1 MKKLFILLV
10 GIGLSISSYS
20 THLMGGQIT
29 ASYISS
35 DSNGSYYIVELDVYR
50 DTLGIPMNLSQQ
62 LDIYILDSSFNYQY
76 VSSPTISFGVG
87 GPLSSMSSVYGVEI
101 YHFVDTITFATN
113 GNYVIKWTDCCR
125 NGAIINMSAPLSESM
140 SFATILTVDSANPNS
155 SPTFLA
161 GPVTYLPTN
170 TLWQYNPLPFDPDG
184 DSLAWSMSV
193 PYSGGVNAIP
203 DTVSGYEYL
212 DDTTYSNATAPFSI
226 DPITGQITWSAKL
239 VGNFVVSFAIHEY
252 RNGTLIGIM
261 NRDMQFVVIPDTNNA
276 MPMISNINNIPT
288 NSLGYPY
295 VKINP
300 GQNYQLHLLASD
312 ADINDV
318 VSMQAFGEPF
328 NQIVSPSSFSV
339 TPTGNGNEIDGEF
352 SWTPDISDVRTTPYL
367 VVFRTSDNQFYYD
380 ETVQF
385 EVTLSST
392 ALENINGM
400 EVSDIYPNPANNRL
414 FIPISLDKSDNISIE
429 IYNMIGVKLSV
440 NNMNLSTGNHM
451 IMKDIDLNSGQYIVV
466 IRDKDGISINTQQ
479 LIIVK

>member
-101 YHFVDTITFATN
+101 YHFIDTITFATN

>member
-10 GIGLSISSYS
+10 GIGLSVSSYS

-35 DSNGSYYIVELDVYR
+35 DSNGSHYIVELDVYR

-352 SWTPDISDVRTTPYL
+352 SWTPDIADVRTTPYL

-466 IRDKDGISINTQQ
+466 IRDKDGTAINTQQ

>member
-328 NQIVSPSSFSV
+328 NQIVSPSIFSV
-339 TPTGNGNEIDGEF
+339 NPTGNGNEIDGEF

-414 FIPISLDKSDNISIE
+414 FIPISLDESDNISIE

-466 IRDKDGISINTQQ
+466 IRDKDGIAINTQQ

>member
-352 SWTPDISDVRTTPYL
+352 SWTPDLADVRTTPYL

>member
-328 NQIVSPSSFSV
+328 NQIVSPSIFSV
-339 TPTGNGNEIDGEF
+339 NPTGNGNEIDGEF

-466 IRDKDGISINTQQ
+466 IRDKDGTAINTQQ

>member
-1 MKKLFILLV
+1 MKKLFILLL
-10 GIGLSISSYS
+10 GIVLSISSYS

-352 SWTPDISDVRTTPYL
+352 SWTPDIADVRTTPYL

-466 IRDKDGISINTQQ
+466 IRDKDGIAINTQQ

>member
-35 DSNGSYYIVELDVYR
+35 DSNGSHYIVELDVYR

-101 YHFVDTITFATN
+101 YHFVDTITFASN

-352 SWTPDISDVRTTPYL
+352 SWTPDLSDVRITPYL

-414 FIPISLDKSDNISIE
+414 FIPISLDKSGNISIE

-451 IMKDIDLNSGQYIVV
+451 IMKDVDLNSGQYIVV
-466 IRDKDGISINTQQ
+466 IRDKDGTAINTQQ

>member
-466 IRDKDGISINTQQ
+466 IRDKDGTAINTQQ

>member
-1 MKKLFILLV
+1 MKKLLLFTLA
-10 GIGLSISSYS
+10 ISLSMSSYS

-35 DSNGSYYIVELDVYR
+35 DSNGSHYIVELDVYR

-101 YHFVDTITFATN
+101 YHFIDTITFATN

-193 PYSGGVNAIP
+193 PYSGGANAIP

-339 TPTGNGNEIDGEF
+339 NPTGNGNEIDGEF

-414 FIPISLDKSDNISIE
+414 FIPISLDESDNISIE

-466 IRDKDGISINTQQ
+466 IRDKEGIAINTQQ

>member
-125 NGAIINMSAPLSESM
+125 NGAIINMSTPLSESM

-328 NQIVSPSSFSV
+328 NQIVSPSIFSV

-352 SWTPDISDVRTTPYL
+352 SWTPDIADVRTTPYL

-414 FIPISLDKSDNISIE
+414 FIPISLDNSDNISIE

-466 IRDKDGISINTQQ
+466 IRDKDGTAINTQQ

>member
-328 NQIVSPSSFSV
+328 NQIVSPSIFSV
-339 TPTGNGNEIDGEF
+339 NPTGNGNEIDGEF

>member
-1 MKKLFILLV
+1 MKKILTLLV

-29 ASYISS
+29 ASHISS
-35 DSNGSYYIVELDVYR
+35 DSNGSHYLVELDVYR
-50 DTLGIPMNLSQQ
+50 DTLGIQMVLSQN
-62 LDIYILDSSFNYQY
+62 LDIYILDSSFNYTL
-76 VSSPTISFGVG
+76 VSSPNISFGVG

-328 NQIVSPSSFSV
+328 NQIVSPSIFSV

-352 SWTPDISDVRTTPYL
+352 SWTPDLADVRTTPYL

-466 IRDKDGISINTQQ
+466 IRDKDGIAINTQQ

>member
-339 TPTGNGNEIDGEF
+339 NPTGNGNEIDGEF
-352 SWTPDISDVRTTPYL
+352 SWTPDIADVRTTPYL

>member
-352 SWTPDISDVRTTPYL
+352 SWTPDIADVRTTPYL